1 LEDRLPA
8 QRKPYAYYVRVVD
21 VPAFLNRVKP
31 ALEKRLADS
40 IAAGHTGELKLS
52 FYRNGVRMVFEH
64 GKIVN
69 VEPLQLV
76 DGVSTDASFPDLTF
90 LHLLFG
96 HRSLDELRHA
106 FTDCY
111 CENQTARVL
120 LNALFPKHVSDVYP
134 IY

>member
-1 LEDRLPA
+1 
-8 QRKPYAYYVRVVD
+8 
-21 VPAFLNRVKP
+21 
-31 ALEKRLADS
+31 
-40 IAAGHTGELKLS
+40 LKLS
-52 FYRNGVRMVFEH
+52 FYRSGVQMVFEH
-64 GKIVN
+64 GKIVK
-69 VEPLQLV
+69 VEPLQLA

-111 CENQTARVL
+111 WENQSARVL
-120 LNALFPKHVSDVYP
+120 LNALFPKRVSDVYP